1 MSLKDRIIAEWQNK
15 DTQRGIVFGMVFAYV
30 WVGLFGGFFC
40 SGTLCGSDSSLA
52 LDYKNGAVPYGILWA
67 WLNPLYW
74 TQQPYMVLV
83 TAITGGMFAVQYKLV
98 KMGRLSKWLVMM
110 NFFTCLF
117 SNATHVYQ
125 ESTKYMFGPLI
136 TINPIFAVPMI
147 LQILP
152 IGWSWNLS
160 DPHWQCGIYGQCI
173 SFVNGRLD
181 IVRSDFITHIALVFW
196 IVAPL
201 MIWYRN
207 KTGRMPFQGQFE
219 WAERHWKI
227 LAIIW
232 IGFMLF
238 LTLYAATKNN
248 RFWTWTEGL

>member
-1 MSLKDRIIAEWQNK
+1 MI
-15 DTQRGIVFGMVFAYV
+15 
-30 WVGLFGGFFC
+30 
-40 SGTLCGSDSSLA
+40 
-52 LDYKNGAVPYGILWA
+52 
-67 WLNPLYW
+67 
-74 TQQPYMVLV
+74 LV
-83 TAITGGMFAVQYKLV
+83 TAITGAMFALQYKLV
-98 KMGRLSKWLVMM
+98 KMKKLSRNLVLL

-117 SNATHVYQ
+117 MNSTHVFQ
-125 ESTKYMFGPLI
+125 ESTKLMFGPLVALS
-136 TINPIFAVPMI
+136 PLFALPMI

-152 IGWSWNLS
+152 LGWSLNLQ

-201 MIWYRN
+201 LIWYRN
-207 KTGRMPFQGQFE
+207 KTGKMPFRGQFE

-227 LAIIW
+227 LSIIW

-238 LTLYAATKNN
+238 LTLYAAIHNGG
-248 RFWTWTEGL
+248 FWRWTEGQ

>member
-1 MSLKDRIIAEWQNK
+1 MKITEIVKREWENP
-15 DTQRGIVFGMVFAYV
+15 DTQRGIVFGMVFAYI
-30 WVGLFGGFFC
+30 WVGIFGGFFC

-52 LDYKNGAVPYGILWA
+52 LDYKNNSVPYGLLWA
-67 WLNPLYW
+67 WLNPFYF

-83 TAITGGMFAVQYKLV
+83 TMITGAMFALQYKLV
-98 KMGRLSKWLVMM
+98 KMGKISKWLVMA

-117 SNATHVYQ
+117 FNSTHVYQ
-125 ESTKYMFGPLI
+125 ESTKAMFGPLVALS
-136 TINPIFAVPMI
+136 PIFILPMI

-152 IGWSWNLS
+152 LGWSWNLS
-160 DPHWQCGIYGQCI
+160 DAHWQCGIYGQCI

-196 IVAPL
+196 IVYPL
-201 MIWYRN
+201 WIWRRN
-207 KTGRMPFQGQFE
+207 KTGKIPLLGQLE

-227 LAIIW
+227 LAIVW

-238 LTLYAATKNN
+238 LTIYAATKNN
-248 RFWTWTEGL
+248 KFWQWTEGI